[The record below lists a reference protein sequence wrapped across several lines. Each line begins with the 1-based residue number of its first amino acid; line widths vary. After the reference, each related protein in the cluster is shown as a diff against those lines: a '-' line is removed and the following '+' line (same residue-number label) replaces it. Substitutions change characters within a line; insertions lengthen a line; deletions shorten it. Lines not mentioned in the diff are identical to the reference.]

1 MREAIL
7 FMQNERQ
14 RILELVE
21 KGTISAQEAITLL
34 EALEQPSKSTQNV
47 MNDVSK
53 EGQQSSTEKET
64 LFNEQTKEQQKKD
77 TDFMKHFQDEMQDF
91 RKDLTQIGSIF
102 MDMMNTAVKK
112 VKEFD
117 VSSPFGDKVEFTH
130 TEEVTA
136 EHVDSVI
143 AELPNGNFSLESTEG
158 DSFQVICK
166 VKAPLIND
174 SEEETRNHFLEQFVV
189 KEDEGSLRILSQ
201 LKLVQ
206 VNVKVLVPKE
216 QLEKLSVR
224 LMNGSVSLQDIGFDH
239 LKVKTLNGA
248 IKGSKFNFEKAKI
261 DSSNGSIELTNV
273 RGKDLEAETLN
284 GRVYLDGALDEIE
297 AKSVNGHVVVTTC
310 STNSSKIKAQT
321 VAGAVELYVPRTISL
336 SGKIVTNFGKVDVGI
351 QDVSTIESQDQF
363 LSKVVRF
370 DKEVE
375 NANRLFIEGESKTGA
390 VLVRYTT
397 TDEQH
402 I

>member
-1 MREAIL
+1 
-7 FMQNERQ
+7 MQNERQ

-34 EALEQPSKSTQNV
+34 EALEQPGKSTQHV

-53 EGQQSSTEKET
+53 ETQSFSNEKEP
-64 LFNEQTKEQQKKD
+64 LFEEKSKDGDKKKD
-77 TDFMKHFQDEMQDF
+77 DFMKYFQDEMQDF
-91 RKDLTQIGSIF
+91 RKDLTQIGSLF

-117 VSSPFGDKVEFTH
+117 VASPFGDKIEFTH
-130 TEEVTA
+130 TEEVA
-136 EHVDSVI
+136 AANVDNIIV
-143 AELPNGNFSLESTEG
+143 ELPNGNFSLESSEG
-158 DSFQVICK
+158 ETIQVICK
-166 VKAPLIND
+166 VKAPLMNE

-189 KEDEGSLRILSQ
+189 KEEAQSLRILSQ

-206 VNVKVLVPKE
+206 VNVKVLVPKDK
-216 QLEKLSVR
+216 LEKLSVR
-224 LMNGSVSLQDIGFDH
+224 LMNGSVSLQDTEFEE

-248 IKGSKFNFEKAKI
+248 IKGTKFNFGKAEV

-284 GRVYLDGALDEIE
+284 GRVYLDGALDEVE

-336 SGKIVTNFGKVDVGI
+336 SGKVVTNFGKVDVGI
-351 QDVSTIESQDQF
+351 QDVSKMESQDQF

-397 TDEQH
+397 TDEQQ

>member
-1 MREAIL
+1 
-7 FMQNERQ
+7 MQNERQ

-21 KGTISAQEAITLL
+21 KGTISAQEALTLL
-34 EALEQPSKSTQNV
+34 EALEQSGKSTQSV

-53 EGQQSSTEKET
+53 ETQSSPTEKES
-64 LFNEQTKEQQKKD
+64 LFEEKQKDGDKKKED
-77 TDFMKHFQDEMQDF
+77 YMKYFQDEMQDF
-91 RKDLTQIGSIF
+91 RKDLTQIGSLF

-117 VSSPFGDKVEFTH
+117 VASPFGDKIEFTH
-130 TEEVTA
+130 TEEVA
-136 EHVDSVI
+136 AANVDNIIV
-143 AELPNGNFSLESTEG
+143 ELPNGNFSLESSEG
-158 DSFQVICK
+158 DTIQVICK
-166 VKAPLIND
+166 VKAPLMND

-189 KEDEGSLRILSQ
+189 KEDERSLRILSQ

-206 VNVKVLVPKE
+206 VNVKVLVPKDK
-216 QLEKLSVR
+216 LEKLSVR
-224 LMNGSVSLQDIGFDH
+224 LMNGSVSLQDTEFEE

-248 IKGSKFNFEKAKI
+248 IKGTKFNFGKAEV

-284 GRVYLDGALDEIE
+284 GRVYLDGALDEVE

-321 VAGAVELYVPRTISL
+321 VAGSVELYVPRTISL
-336 SGKIVTNFGKVDVGI
+336 SGKVVTNFGKVDVGI
-351 QDVSTIESQDQF
+351 QDVSKMESQDQF

-397 TDEQH
+397 TDEQQ

>member
-1 MREAIL
+1 
-7 FMQNERQ
+7 MQNERQ

-21 KGTISAQEAITLL
+21 KGTISAQDAITLL
-34 EALEQPSKSTQNV
+34 EALEQPTKSTQNV
-47 MNDVSK
+47 MNDVVN
-53 EGQQSSTEKET
+53 EDHYSSTEKESVY
-64 LFNEQTKEQQKKD
+64 KDKSQQDQQPQKD
-77 TDFMKHFQDEMQDF
+77 EDFSKYFQEEMRDF
-91 RKDLTQIGSIF
+91 RKDISQIGSLF

-117 VSSPFGDKVEFTH
+117 VSSPFGDKFEFTH
-130 TEEVTA
+130 TEEVAA
-136 EHVDSVI
+136 EHIDKII

-166 VKAPLIND
+166 VKAPLVND
-174 SEEETRNHFLEQFVV
+174 SEEETRANFLMQFVV
-189 KEDEGSLRILSQ
+189 EEDGDSLRILSK

-206 VNVKVLVPKE
+206 VNVKVLVPKDK
-216 QLEKLSVR
+216 LEKLSVR
-224 LMNGSVSLQDIGFDH
+224 LMNGSVTLQDTDFEQ

-248 IKGSKFNFEKAKI
+248 IKGSKFNFGKAEV

-284 GRVYLDGALDEIE
+284 GRVYLDGALDEVE

-351 QDVSTIESQDQF
+351 QDASKLESQDQF

-397 TDEQH
+397 NDEQQ

>member
-1 MREAIL
+1 
-7 FMQNERQ
+7 MQNERQ

-34 EALEQPSKSTQNV
+34 EALEQPTKSTQNV
-47 MNDVSK
+47 MNDVVN
-53 EGQQSSTEKET
+53 EDQYSSTEKESVY
-64 LFNEQTKEQQKKD
+64 KDKSQQDQQPQKD
-77 TDFMKHFQDEMQDF
+77 EDFSKYFQEEMRDF
-91 RKDLTQIGSIF
+91 RKDISQIGSLF

-117 VSSPFGDKVEFTH
+117 VTSPFGDKFEFTH
-130 TEEVTA
+130 TEEVAA
-136 EHVDSVI
+136 EHIDKII
-143 AELPNGNFSLESTEG
+143 AELPNGNFSLESAEG
-158 DSFQVICK
+158 ESFQVICK
-166 VKAPLIND
+166 VKAPLVND
-174 SEEETRNHFLEQFVV
+174 SEEETRANFLEQFVV
-189 KEDEGSLRILSQ
+189 KEEGDSLRILSQ

-206 VNVKVLVPKE
+206 VNVKVLVPKDK
-216 QLEKLSVR
+216 LEKLSVR
-224 LMNGSVSLQDIGFDH
+224 LMNGSVTLQDTDFGQ

-248 IKGSKFNFEKAKI
+248 IKGSKFNFGKAEV

-284 GRVYLDGALDEIE
+284 GRVYLDGALDEVE

-351 QDVSTIESQDQF
+351 QDASKLESQDQF

-375 NANRLFIEGESKTGA
+375 NANRLFIEGESKTGS

-397 TDEQH
+397 TDEQQ

>member
-1 MREAIL
+1 
-7 FMQNERQ
+7 MQNERQ

-248 IKGSKFNFEKAKI
+248 IKGSKFNFEKAKV
-261 DSSNGSIELTNV
+261 DSSNGSIELTKV

-351 QDVSTIESQDQF
+351 QDVSKIESQDQF

>member
-1 MREAIL
+1 
-7 FMQNERQ
+7 MQNERQ

-21 KGTISAQEAITLL
+21 KGIISAQEAITLL

-47 MNDVSK
+47 MNDVLNQ
-53 EGQQSSTEKET
+53 EQQSSTEKESI
-64 LFNEQTKEQQKKD
+64 FNEAPKEEHKKD
-77 TDFMKHFQDEMQDF
+77 TDFMKYFQDEMQDF
-91 RKDLTQIGSIF
+91 RKDLSQIGSVF

-117 VSSPFGDKVEFTH
+117 VASPFGDKFEFTH
-130 TEEVTA
+130 TEEFAAANVQN
-136 EHVDSVI
+136 VI
-143 AELPNGNFSLESTEG
+143 VELPNGNFTLEPGEG
-158 DSFQVICK
+158 DNFQVICK

-174 SEEETRNHFLEQFVV
+174 NEEETRSHFLEQFVV
-189 KEDEGSLRILSQ
+189 KEDVDSLRILSQ

-224 LMNGSVSLQDIGFDH
+224 LMNGSVTLQDTKLEQ

-248 IKGSKFNFEKAKI
+248 IKGSKLSFTKAEI
-261 DSSNGSIELTNV
+261 DSSNGSIELTDV

-284 GRVYLDGALDEIE
+284 GRVYLDGALDEVE

-310 STNSSKIKAQT
+310 SSNSSKIKAQT
-321 VAGAVELYVPRTISL
+321 VAGAVELYVPRTMSL

-351 QDVSTIESQDQF
+351 QDVSKMESQDQF

-397 TDEQH
+397 TDEQQV
-402 I
+402 

>member
-1 MREAIL
+1 
-7 FMQNERQ
+7 MQNERQ

-34 EALEQPSKSTQNV
+34 EALEQPGKSTQHV

-53 EGQQSSTEKET
+53 ETQSFSNEKEP
-64 LFNEQTKEQQKKD
+64 LFEEKSKDGDKKKD
-77 TDFMKHFQDEMQDF
+77 DFMKYFQDEMQDF
-91 RKDLTQIGSIF
+91 RKDLTQIGSLF

-117 VSSPFGDKVEFTH
+117 VASPFGDKIEFTH
-130 TEEVTA
+130 TEEVA
-136 EHVDSVI
+136 AANVDNIIV
-143 AELPNGNFSLESTEG
+143 ELPNGNFSLESSEG
-158 DSFQVICK
+158 ETIQVICK
-166 VKAPLIND
+166 VKAPLMNER
-174 SEEETRNHFLEQFVV
+174 EEETRNHFLEQFVV
-189 KEDEGSLRILSQ
+189 KGEAQSLRILSQ

-206 VNVKVLVPKE
+206 VNVKVLVPKDK
-216 QLEKLSVR
+216 LEKLSVR
-224 LMNGSVSLQDIGFDH
+224 LMNGSVSLQDTEFEE

-248 IKGSKFNFEKAKI
+248 IKGTKFNFGKAEV

-284 GRVYLDGALDEIE
+284 GRVYLDGALDEVE

-336 SGKIVTNFGKVDVGI
+336 SGKVVTNFGKVDVGI
-351 QDVSTIESQDQF
+351 QDVSKMESQDQF

-397 TDEQH
+397 TDEQQ

>member
-1 MREAIL
+1 
-7 FMQNERQ
+7 MQNERQ

-34 EALEQPSKSTQNV
+34 EALEQPGKSTQHV

-53 EGQQSSTEKET
+53 ETQSFSNEKEP
-64 LFNEQTKEQQKKD
+64 LFEEKSKDGDKKKD
-77 TDFMKHFQDEMQDF
+77 DFMKYFQDEMQDF
-91 RKDLTQIGSIF
+91 RKDLTQIGSLF

-117 VSSPFGDKVEFTH
+117 VASPFGDKIEFTH
-130 TEEVTA
+130 TEEVA
-136 EHVDSVI
+136 AAKVDNIIV
-143 AELPNGNFSLESTEG
+143 ELPNGNFSLESSEG
-158 DSFQVICK
+158 ETIQVICK
-166 VKAPLIND
+166 VKAPLMNE
-174 SEEETRNHFLEQFVV
+174 SEDETRNHFLEQFVV
-189 KEDEGSLRILSQ
+189 KEEEQSLRILSQ

-206 VNVKVLVPKE
+206 VNVKVLVPKDK
-216 QLEKLSVR
+216 LEKLSVR
-224 LMNGSVSLQDIGFDH
+224 LMNGSVSLQDTEFEE

-248 IKGSKFNFEKAKI
+248 IKGTKFNFGKAEV

-284 GRVYLDGALDEIE
+284 GRVYLDGALDEVE

-336 SGKIVTNFGKVDVGI
+336 SGKVVTNFGKVDVGI
-351 QDVSTIESQDQF
+351 QDVSKMESQDQF

-397 TDEQH
+397 TDEQQ

>member
-1 MREAIL
+1 
-7 FMQNERQ
+7 MQNERQ

-34 EALEQPSKSTQNV
+34 EALEQTGKSTQNV
-47 MNDVSK
+47 MDDVSK
-53 EGQQSSTEKET
+53 ESQSFSSDKESLFEEKSKDGDKK
-64 LFNEQTKEQQKKD
+64 KE
-77 TDFMKHFQDEMQDF
+77 DFMKHFQDEMQDF
-91 RKDLTQIGSIF
+91 RKDLTQIGSLF

-117 VSSPFGDKVEFTH
+117 VASPFGDKFEFTH
-130 TEEVTA
+130 TEEVA
-136 EHVDSVI
+136 AANVESII
-143 AELPNGNFSLESTEG
+143 AELPNGNFSLESSEG
-158 DSFQVICK
+158 DTIQVICK
-166 VKAPLIND
+166 VKAPLMND
-174 SEEETRNHFLEQFVV
+174 SEEETRNLFLEQFVV
-189 KEDEGSLRILSQ
+189 KEDEHSLRILSQ

-206 VNVKVLVPKE
+206 VNAKVLVPKDK
-216 QLEKLSVR
+216 LEKLSVR
-224 LMNGSVSLQDIGFDH
+224 LMNGSVSLQDTDVEE

-248 IKGSKFNFEKAKI
+248 IKGTKFSFGKAEV
-261 DSSNGSIELTNV
+261 DSSNGSIELTKV

-284 GRVYLDGALDEIE
+284 GRVYLDGALDEVE

-336 SGKIVTNFGKVDVGI
+336 SGKVVTNFGKVDVGI
-351 QDVSTIESQDQF
+351 HDVSKMESQDQF

-375 NANRLFIEGESKTGA
+375 HANRLFIEGESKTGA
-390 VLVRYTT
+390 VLIRYTT
-397 TDEQH
+397 TDEQQV
-402 I
+402 

>member
-1 MREAIL
+1 
-7 FMQNERQ
+7 MQNERQ

-34 EALEQPSKSTQNV
+34 EALEQSGNSTQNV

-53 EGQQSSTEKET
+53 ETQSFSTDKESLFEEKP
-64 LFNEQTKEQQKKD
+64 KDDDKKKD
-77 TDFMKHFQDEMQDF
+77 DFMKNFQDEMQDF
-91 RKDLTQIGSIF
+91 RKDLTQIGSLF

-117 VSSPFGDKVEFTH
+117 VASPFGDKIEFTH
-130 TEEVTA
+130 TEEVA
-136 EHVDSVI
+136 AANVESII
-143 AELPNGNFSLESTEG
+143 AELPNGNFSLESSEG
-158 DSFQVICK
+158 ETIQVICK
-166 VKAPLIND
+166 VKAPLMND

-189 KEDEGSLRILSQ
+189 KEDEHSLRILSQ

-206 VNVKVLVPKE
+206 VNVKVLVPKDK
-216 QLEKLSVR
+216 LEKLSVR
-224 LMNGSVSLQDIGFDH
+224 LMNGSVSLQDINFEE

-248 IKGSKFNFEKAKI
+248 IKGSKFNFGKADV

-284 GRVYLDGALDEIE
+284 GRVYLDGALDEVE

-336 SGKIVTNFGKVDVGI
+336 SGKVVTNFGKVDVGI
-351 QDVSTIESQDQF
+351 QDVSKMESQDQF

-397 TDEQH
+397 TDEQQV
-402 I
+402 

>member
-1 MREAIL
+1 
-7 FMQNERQ
+7 MQNERQ

-53 EGQQSSTEKET
+53 EGQQSSTEQET

-117 VSSPFGDKVEFTH
+117 VASPFGDKVEFTH

-136 EHVDSVI
+136 KHVDSVI

-174 SEEETRNHFLEQFVV
+174 SEEETRTHFLEQFVV

-206 VNVKVLVPKE
+206 VNVQVLVPKE

-248 IKGSKFNFEKAKI
+248 IKGSKFNFEKAKV

-351 QDVSTIESQDQF
+351 QDASKIESQDQF

>member
-1 MREAIL
+1 
-7 FMQNERQ
+7 MQNERQ

-34 EALEQPSKSTQNV
+34 EALEQPGKSTQPITKEEP
-47 MNDVSK
+47 SK
-53 EGQQSSTEKET
+53 EES
-64 LFNEQTKEQQKKD
+64 LFEEQQKD
-77 TDFMKHFQDEMQDF
+77 TDFAKYFQDEIQDF
-91 RKDLTQIGSIF
+91 RKDLTQIGSLF

-117 VSSPFGDKVEFTH
+117 ITSPFGDKIEFTH
-130 TEEVTA
+130 TEE
-136 EHVDSVI
+136 I
-143 AELPNGNFSLESTEG
+143 ATPVENIVVELPNGHFSIEQGEGESI
-158 DSFQVICK
+158 QVICK
-166 VKAPLIND
+166 VKAPLTND
-174 SEEETRNHFLEQFVV
+174 SEEATRAHFLEQFIV
-189 KEDEGSLRILSQ
+189 KEEQQTLRILSQ

-206 VNVKVLVPKE
+206 VNVRVLVPQDK
-216 QLEKLSVR
+216 LEKLSVR
-224 LMNGSVSLQDIGFDH
+224 LMNGHVSLQDVSYEQ

-248 IKGSKFNFEKAKI
+248 IKGAKFNFDNAEI
-261 DSSNGSIELTNV
+261 DSSNGSIELFQI

-284 GRVYLDGALDEIE
+284 GRVYIDGALDEVE

-321 VAGAVELYVPRTISL
+321 VAGSVELYVPRTMSL
-336 SGKIVTNFGKVDVGI
+336 SGKAVTNFGKVDIGI
-351 QDVSTIESQDQF
+351 ADVKKLESQDQF

-375 NANRLFIEGESKTGA
+375 NANRLFIEGESKTGS

-397 TDEQH
+397 TDEQQ

>member
-1 MREAIL
+1 
-7 FMQNERQ
+7 MQNERQ

-34 EALEQPSKSTQNV
+34 EALEQPGKSTQHV

-53 EGQQSSTEKET
+53 EAQSFSNEKEP
-64 LFNEQTKEQQKKD
+64 LFEEKSKDGDKKKD
-77 TDFMKHFQDEMQDF
+77 DFMKYFQDEMQDF
-91 RKDLTQIGSIF
+91 RKDLTQIGSLF

-117 VSSPFGDKVEFTH
+117 VASPFGDKIEFTH
-130 TEEVTA
+130 TEEVA
-136 EHVDSVI
+136 AANVDNIIV
-143 AELPNGNFSLESTEG
+143 ELPNGNFSLESSEG
-158 DSFQVICK
+158 ETIQVICK
-166 VKAPLIND
+166 VKAPLMNE

-189 KEDEGSLRILSQ
+189 KEEAQSLRILSQ

-206 VNVKVLVPKE
+206 VNVKVLVPKDK
-216 QLEKLSVR
+216 LEKLSVR
-224 LMNGSVSLQDIGFDH
+224 LMNGSVSLQDTEFEE

-248 IKGSKFNFEKAKI
+248 IKGTKFNFGKAEV

-284 GRVYLDGALDEIE
+284 GRVYLDGALDEVE

-336 SGKIVTNFGKVDVGI
+336 SGKVVTNFGKVDVGI
-351 QDVSTIESQDQF
+351 QDVSKMESQDQF

-397 TDEQH
+397 TDEQQ

>member
-1 MREAIL
+1 
-7 FMQNERQ
+7 MQNERQ

-34 EALEQPSKSTQNV
+34 EALEQSGKSTQNV
-47 MNDVSK
+47 MDDVSK
-53 EGQQSSTEKET
+53 ESQSTDKESLFEEKSKDGDKK
-64 LFNEQTKEQQKKD
+64 KE
-77 TDFMKHFQDEMQDF
+77 DFMKHFQDEMQDF
-91 RKDLTQIGSIF
+91 RKDLTQIGSLF

-117 VSSPFGDKVEFTH
+117 VASPFGDKFEFTH
-130 TEEVTA
+130 TEEVA
-136 EHVDSVI
+136 AANVESII
-143 AELPNGNFSLESTEG
+143 AELPNGNFSLESSEG
-158 DSFQVICK
+158 DTIQVICK
-166 VKAPLIND
+166 VKAPLMND

-189 KEDEGSLRILSQ
+189 KEDEHSLRILSQ

-206 VNVKVLVPKE
+206 VNAKVLVPKDK
-216 QLEKLSVR
+216 LEKLSVR
-224 LMNGSVSLQDIGFDH
+224 LMNGSVSLQDTDVEE
-239 LKVKTLNGA
+239 LKLKTLNGA
-248 IKGSKFNFEKAKI
+248 IKGTKFSFGKAEV
-261 DSSNGSIELTNV
+261 DSSNGSIELTKV

-284 GRVYLDGALDEIE
+284 GRVYLDGALDEVE

-336 SGKIVTNFGKVDVGI
+336 SGKVVTNFGKVDVGI
-351 QDVSTIESQDQF
+351 HDVSKMESQDQF

-375 NANRLFIEGESKTGA
+375 HANRLFIEGESKTGA
-390 VLVRYTT
+390 VLIRYTT
-397 TDEQH
+397 TDEQEV
-402 I
+402 

>member
-1 MREAIL
+1 
-7 FMQNERQ
+7 MQNERQ

-224 LMNGSVSLQDIGFDH
+224 LMNGSVSLQDIGFEH

-248 IKGSKFNFEKAKI
+248 IKGSKFNFEKAKV

-321 VAGAVELYVPRTISL
+321 VAGSVELYIPRTISL

-351 QDVSTIESQDQF
+351 QDASKIESQDQF

-375 NANRLFIEGESKTGA
+375 NANRLFIEGESKTGS

>member
-1 MREAIL
+1 
-7 FMQNERQ
+7 MQNERQ

-143 AELPNGNFSLESTEG
+143 VELPNGNFSLESTEG

-248 IKGSKFNFEKAKI
+248 IKGSKFNFEKAKV

-351 QDVSTIESQDQF
+351 QDVSKIESQDQF

>member
-1 MREAIL
+1 M
-7 FMQNERQ
+7 
-14 RILELVE
+14 
-21 KGTISAQEAITLL
+21 
-34 EALEQPSKSTQNV
+34 
-47 MNDVSK
+47 
-53 EGQQSSTEKET
+53 
-64 LFNEQTKEQQKKD
+64 
-77 TDFMKHFQDEMQDF
+77 
-91 RKDLTQIGSIF
+91 
-102 MDMMNTAVKK
+102 
-112 VKEFD
+112 
-117 VSSPFGDKVEFTH
+117 
-130 TEEVTA
+130 TA

-248 IKGSKFNFEKAKI
+248 IKGSKFNFEKAKV

-321 VAGAVELYVPRTISL
+321 VAGAVELYVPRTI
-336 SGKIVTNFGKVDVGI
+336 
-351 QDVSTIESQDQF
+351 
-363 LSKVVRF
+363 
-370 DKEVE
+370 
-375 NANRLFIEGESKTGA
+375 
-390 VLVRYTT
+390 
-397 TDEQH
+397 H
-402 I
+402 

>member
-1 MREAIL
+1 
-7 FMQNERQ
+7 
-14 RILELVE
+14 
-21 KGTISAQEAITLL
+21 
-34 EALEQPSKSTQNV
+34 
-47 MNDVSK
+47 
-53 EGQQSSTEKET
+53 
-64 LFNEQTKEQQKKD
+64 
-77 TDFMKHFQDEMQDF
+77 
-91 RKDLTQIGSIF
+91 
-102 MDMMNTAVKK
+102 
-112 VKEFD
+112 
-117 VSSPFGDKVEFTH
+117 VSSPFGDKFEFTH
-130 TEEVTA
+130 TEEVAA
-136 EHVDSVI
+136 EHIDKII
-143 AELPNGNFSLESTEG
+143 AELPNGNFSLEPAEG

-166 VKAPLIND
+166 VKAPLVND
-174 SEEETRNHFLEQFVV
+174 SEEETRANFLMQFVV
-189 KEDEGSLRILSQ
+189 EEDGDSLRILSK

-206 VNVKVLVPKE
+206 VNVKVLVPKDK
-216 QLEKLSVR
+216 LEKLSVR
-224 LMNGSVSLQDIGFDH
+224 LMNGSVTLQDTDFEQ

-248 IKGSKFNFEKAKI
+248 IKGSKFNFGKAEV

-284 GRVYLDGALDEIE
+284 GRVYLDGALDEVE

-351 QDVSTIESQDQF
+351 QDASKLESQDQF

-397 TDEQH
+397 TDEQQV
-402 I
+402 

>member
-1 MREAIL
+1 
-7 FMQNERQ
+7 MQNERQ

-34 EALEQPSKSTQNV
+34 EALEQSGKSTQHV
-47 MNDVSK
+47 MDDVSK
-53 EGQQSSTEKET
+53 ESQSTDKESLFEEKSKDGDKK
-64 LFNEQTKEQQKKD
+64 KE
-77 TDFMKHFQDEMQDF
+77 DFMKHFQDEMQDF
-91 RKDLTQIGSIF
+91 RKDLTQIGSLF

-117 VSSPFGDKVEFTH
+117 VASPFGDKFEFTH
-130 TEEVTA
+130 TEEVA
-136 EHVDSVI
+136 AADVESII
-143 AELPNGNFSLESTEG
+143 AELPNGNFSLESSEG
-158 DSFQVICK
+158 ETIQVICK
-166 VKAPLIND
+166 VKAPLMND

-189 KEDEGSLRILSQ
+189 KEDEHSLRILSQ

-206 VNVKVLVPKE
+206 VNAKVLVPKDK
-216 QLEKLSVR
+216 LEKLSVR
-224 LMNGSVSLQDIGFDH
+224 LMNGSVSLQDTDVEE
-239 LKVKTLNGA
+239 LKLKTLNGA
-248 IKGSKFNFEKAKI
+248 IKGTKFSFGKAEV
-261 DSSNGSIELTNV
+261 DSSNGSIELTKV

-284 GRVYLDGALDEIE
+284 GRVYLDGALDEVE

-336 SGKIVTNFGKVDVGI
+336 SGKVVTNFGKVDVGI
-351 QDVSTIESQDQF
+351 HDVSKMESQDQF

-375 NANRLFIEGESKTGA
+375 HANRLFIEGESKTGA
-390 VLVRYTT
+390 VLIRYTT
-397 TDEQH
+397 TDEQEV
-402 I
+402 

>member
-1 MREAIL
+1 
-7 FMQNERQ
+7 MQNERQ

-53 EGQQSSTEKET
+53 ETQSFSTEKEES
-64 LFNEQTKEQQKKD
+64 LFEEKPKDGDKKKD
-77 TDFMKHFQDEMQDF
+77 DFMKYFQDEMQDF
-91 RKDLTQIGSIF
+91 RKDLTQIGSLF

-117 VSSPFGDKVEFTH
+117 VASPFGDKIEFTH
-130 TEEVTA
+130 TEEVA
-136 EHVDSVI
+136 AVNVDNII
-143 AELPNGNFSLESTEG
+143 AELPNGNFSLEASEG
-158 DSFQVICK
+158 DTIQVVCK
-166 VKAPLIND
+166 VKAPLMND

-189 KEDEGSLRILSQ
+189 KEDERALRILSQ

-206 VNVKVLVPKE
+206 VNIKVLVPKE
-216 QLEKLSVR
+216 KLEKLSVR
-224 LMNGSVSLQDIGFDH
+224 LMNGSVSLQDIEFEE

-248 IKGSKFNFEKAKI
+248 IKGTKFNFGKAEV

-284 GRVYLDGALDEIE
+284 GRVYLDGALDEVE

-336 SGKIVTNFGKVDVGI
+336 SGKVVTNFGKIDVGI
-351 QDVSTIESQDQF
+351 QDVSKMESTDQF
-363 LSKVVRF
+363 LSKVIRF

-397 TDEQH
+397 TEEQ
-402 I
+402 

>member
-1 MREAIL
+1 
-7 FMQNERQ
+7 MQNERQ

-21 KGTISAQEAITLL
+21 KGTISAQEAIILL
-34 EALEQPSKSTQNV
+34 ESLEQPTKSTQNV
-47 MNDVSK
+47 MNDVVN
-53 EGQQSSTEKET
+53 EDQYSSTEKESVY
-64 LFNEQTKEQQKKD
+64 KDKSQQDQQPQKD
-77 TDFMKHFQDEMQDF
+77 EDCSKYFQEEMRDF
-91 RKDLTQIGSIF
+91 RKDISQIGSLF

-117 VSSPFGDKVEFTH
+117 VTSPFGDKFEFTH
-130 TEEVTA
+130 TEEVAA
-136 EHVDSVI
+136 EHIDKII
-143 AELPNGNFSLESTEG
+143 AELPNGNFSLESAEG

-166 VKAPLIND
+166 VKAPLVND
-174 SEEETRNHFLEQFVV
+174 SEEETRANFLEQFVV
-189 KEDEGSLRILSQ
+189 KEDGDSLRILSQ
-201 LKLVQ
+201 LKIVQ
-206 VNVKVLVPKE
+206 VNVKVLVPKDK
-216 QLEKLSVR
+216 LEKLSVR
-224 LMNGSVSLQDIGFDH
+224 LMNGSVTLQDTDFEQ

-248 IKGSKFNFEKAKI
+248 IKGSKFNFGKAEV

-284 GRVYLDGALDEIE
+284 GRVYLDGALDEVE

-351 QDVSTIESQDQF
+351 QDASKLESQDQF

-397 TDEQH
+397 TGEQQ

>member
-1 MREAIL
+1 
-7 FMQNERQ
+7 MQNERQ

-53 EGQQSSTEKET
+53 EGQQSSTEKES

-77 TDFMKHFQDEMQDF
+77 TDFTKYFQDEMQDF
-91 RKDLTQIGSIF
+91 RKDLTQIGSLF

-143 AELPNGNFSLESTEG
+143 AELPNGNFSLEATEG

-248 IKGSKFNFEKAKI
+248 IKGSKFNFEKAKV

-321 VAGAVELYVPRTISL
+321 VAGSVELYIPRTISL

-351 QDVSTIESQDQF
+351 QDASKIESQDQF
-363 LSKVVRF
+363 LSKVIRF

-375 NANRLFIEGESKTGA
+375 NANRLFIEGESKTGS

>member
-1 MREAIL
+1 
-7 FMQNERQ
+7 MQNERQ

-34 EALEQPSKSTQNV
+34 EALEQPGKSTQHV

-53 EGQQSSTEKET
+53 ETQSFSNEKEP
-64 LFNEQTKEQQKKD
+64 LFEEKSKDGDKKKD
-77 TDFMKHFQDEMQDF
+77 DFMKYFQDEMQDF
-91 RKDLTQIGSIF
+91 RKDLTQIGSLF

-117 VSSPFGDKVEFTH
+117 VASPFGDKIEFTH
-130 TEEVTA
+130 TEEVVA
-136 EHVDSVI
+136 ANVDNIIV
-143 AELPNGNFSLESTEG
+143 ELPNGNFSLESSEG
-158 DSFQVICK
+158 ETIQVICK
-166 VKAPLIND
+166 VKAPLMNE

-189 KEDEGSLRILSQ
+189 KEEEQSLRILSQ

-206 VNVKVLVPKE
+206 VNVKVLVPKDK
-216 QLEKLSVR
+216 LEKLSVR
-224 LMNGSVSLQDIGFDH
+224 LMNGSVSLQDTEFEE

-248 IKGSKFNFEKAKI
+248 IKGTKFNFGKAEV

-284 GRVYLDGALDEIE
+284 GRVYLDGALDEVE

-336 SGKIVTNFGKVDVGI
+336 SGKVVTNFGKVDVGI
-351 QDVSTIESQDQF
+351 QDVSKMESQDQF

-397 TDEQH
+397 TDEQQ

>member
-1 MREAIL
+1 
-7 FMQNERQ
+7 MQNERQ

-34 EALEQPSKSTQNV
+34 EALEQPGKSTQHV

-53 EGQQSSTEKET
+53 ETQSFSNEKEP
-64 LFNEQTKEQQKKD
+64 LFEEKSKDGDKKKD
-77 TDFMKHFQDEMQDF
+77 DFMKYFQDEMQDF
-91 RKDLTQIGSIF
+91 RKDLTQIGSLF

-117 VSSPFGDKVEFTH
+117 VASPFGDKIEFTH
-130 TEEVTA
+130 TEEVA
-136 EHVDSVI
+136 AANVDNIIV
-143 AELPNGNFSLESTEG
+143 ELPNGNFSLESSEG
-158 DSFQVICK
+158 ETIQVICK
-166 VKAPLIND
+166 VKAPLMNE

-189 KEDEGSLRILSQ
+189 KEEAQSLRILSQ

-206 VNVKVLVPKE
+206 VNVKVLVPKDK
-216 QLEKLSVR
+216 LEKLSVR
-224 LMNGSVSLQDIGFDH
+224 LMNGSVSLQDTEFEE

-248 IKGSKFNFEKAKI
+248 IKGTKFNFGKAEV

-284 GRVYLDGALDEIE
+284 GRVYLDGALDEVE

-336 SGKIVTNFGKVDVGI
+336 SGKVVTNFGKVDVGI
-351 QDVSTIESQDQF
+351 QDVSKMESQDQF

-375 NANRLFIEGESKTGA
+375 NANRLFIEGESKTDRKS
-390 VLVRYTT
+390 VV
-397 TDEQH
+397 
-402 I
+402 

>member
-1 MREAIL
+1 
-7 FMQNERQ
+7 MQNERQ

-34 EALEQPSKSTQNV
+34 EALEQPGKSTQHV

-53 EGQQSSTEKET
+53 ETQSFSNEKEP
-64 LFNEQTKEQQKKD
+64 LFEEKSKDGDKKKD
-77 TDFMKHFQDEMQDF
+77 DFMKYFQDEMQDF
-91 RKDLTQIGSIF
+91 RKDLTQIGSLF

-117 VSSPFGDKVEFTH
+117 VASPFGDKIEFTH
-130 TEEVTA
+130 TEEVA
-136 EHVDSVI
+136 AANVDNIIV
-143 AELPNGNFSLESTEG
+143 ELPNGNFSLESSEG
-158 DSFQVICK
+158 ETIQVICK
-166 VKAPLIND
+166 VKAPLINE

-189 KEDEGSLRILSQ
+189 KEEAQSLRILSQ

-206 VNVKVLVPKE
+206 VNVKVLVPKDKI
-216 QLEKLSVR
+216 EKLSVR
-224 LMNGSVSLQDIGFDH
+224 LMNGSVSLQDTEFEE

-248 IKGSKFNFEKAKI
+248 IKGTKFNFGKAEV

-284 GRVYLDGALDEIE
+284 GRVYLDGALDEVE

-336 SGKIVTNFGKVDVGI
+336 SGKVVTNFGKVDVGI
-351 QDVSTIESQDQF
+351 QDVSKMESQDQF

-397 TDEQH
+397 TDEQQ

>member
-1 MREAIL
+1 
-7 FMQNERQ
+7 MQNERQ

-47 MNDVSK
+47 MNDVVNEDQYSTIEK
-53 EGQQSSTEKET
+53 ESVFKDESQNEQQS
-64 LFNEQTKEQQKKD
+64 QKDEEFSKY
-77 TDFMKHFQDEMQDF
+77 FQEEMRDF
-91 RKDLTQIGSIF
+91 RKDLSQIGSLF

-117 VSSPFGDKVEFTH
+117 VTSPFGDKFEFTH
-130 TEEVTA
+130 TEEVSA
-136 EHVDSVI
+136 ERVDKII
-143 AELPNGNFSLESTEG
+143 AELPNGNFALETAEG

-166 VKAPLIND
+166 VKAPFVND
-174 SEEETRNHFLEQFVV
+174 SEEETRANFLEQFVV
-189 KEDEGSLRILSQ
+189 KEDGDSLRILSQ

-206 VNVKVLVPKE
+206 VNVKVLVPKDK
-216 QLEKLSVR
+216 LEKLSVR
-224 LMNGSVSLQDIGFDH
+224 LMNGNVTLQDTDFEQ

-248 IKGSKFNFEKAKI
+248 IKGSKFNFGKAEV

-284 GRVYLDGALDEIE
+284 GRVYLDGALDEVA

-321 VAGAVELYVPRTISL
+321 VAGAVELYVPRTLSL

-351 QDVSTIESQDQF
+351 QDVSKIESQDQF

-370 DKEVE
+370 DKEIE

>member
-1 MREAIL
+1 
-7 FMQNERQ
+7 MQNERQ

-34 EALEQPSKSTQNV
+34 EALEQPGKSTQHV

-53 EGQQSSTEKET
+53 ETQSFSNEKEP
-64 LFNEQTKEQQKKD
+64 LFEEKSKDGDKKKD
-77 TDFMKHFQDEMQDF
+77 DFMKYFQDEMQDF
-91 RKDLTQIGSIF
+91 RKDLTQIGSLF

-117 VSSPFGDKVEFTH
+117 VASPFGDKIEFTH
-130 TEEVTA
+130 TEEVA
-136 EHVDSVI
+136 AAKVNNIIV
-143 AELPNGNFSLESTEG
+143 ELPNGNFSLESSEG
-158 DSFQVICK
+158 ETIQVICK
-166 VKAPLIND
+166 VKAPLMNE

-189 KEDEGSLRILSQ
+189 KEEAQSLRILSQ

-206 VNVKVLVPKE
+206 VNVKVLVPKDK
-216 QLEKLSVR
+216 LEKLSVR
-224 LMNGSVSLQDIGFDH
+224 LMNGSVSLQDTEFEE

-248 IKGSKFNFEKAKI
+248 IKGTKFNFGKAEV

-284 GRVYLDGALDEIE
+284 GRVYLDGALDEVE

-336 SGKIVTNFGKVDVGI
+336 SGKVVTNFGKVDVGI
-351 QDVSTIESQDQF
+351 QDVSKMESQDQF

-397 TDEQH
+397 TDEQQ

>member
-1 MREAIL
+1 
-7 FMQNERQ
+7 MQNERQ

-21 KGTISAQEAITLL
+21 KGTISAQDAITLL
-34 EALEQPSKSTQNV
+34 EALEQPTKSTQNV
-47 MNDVSK
+47 MNDVVN
-53 EGQQSSTEKET
+53 EDQYSSTEKESVY
-64 LFNEQTKEQQKKD
+64 KDKSQQDQQPQKD
-77 TDFMKHFQDEMQDF
+77 EDFSKYFQEEMRDF
-91 RKDLTQIGSIF
+91 RKDISQIGSLF

-117 VSSPFGDKVEFTH
+117 VTSPFGDKFEFTH
-130 TEEVTA
+130 TEEVAA
-136 EHVDSVI
+136 EHIDKI
-143 AELPNGNFSLESTEG
+143 MAELPNGNFSLEPAEG

-166 VKAPLIND
+166 VKAPLVND
-174 SEEETRNHFLEQFVV
+174 SEEETRANFLMQFVV
-189 KEDEGSLRILSQ
+189 EEDGDTLRILSQ

-206 VNVKVLVPKE
+206 VNVKVLVPKDK
-216 QLEKLSVR
+216 LEKLSVR
-224 LMNGSVSLQDIGFDH
+224 LMNGSVTLQDTDFEQ

-248 IKGSKFNFEKAKI
+248 IKGSKFNFGKAEV

-284 GRVYLDGALDEIE
+284 GRVYLDGALDEVE

-351 QDVSTIESQDQF
+351 QDASKLESQDQF

-397 TDEQH
+397 TDEQQV
-402 I
+402 